1 MEAWSN
7 SPGKKSVRLQD
18 HAPSFGRLLSPR
30 PSSCF
35 ILGSR
40 KWYRQAS
47 RWLNR
52 PTETRGRLPVA
63 ALRLL
68 FSCPP
73 PGLPRARLTRWNRTG
88 LQTTRAPV
96 RGLALWLILC
106 SFNKLSA
113 LGRVLVQ
120 SRAAFVSSAR
130 LSTTFAPRRAATWGI
145 MVWKWRQCTGSQV
158 GLFHQWLY
166 LIYQ

>member
-1 MEAWSN
+1 MHSALRGNNDDNINAATALEI
-7 SPGKKSVRLQD
+7 SVRPQD

-40 KWYRQAS
+40 KWYRRAS

-52 PTETRGRLPVA
+52 RTDTRRRLPVA

-73 PGLPRARLTRWNRTG
+73 PTDLPRARLTRWNRTG

-96 RGLALWLILC
+96 RGLALWLILR

-113 LGRVLVQ
+113 LGRVVVQ
-120 SRAAFVSSAR
+120 SKAALVSSAPLASLPCLDR
-130 LSTTFAPRRAATWGI
+130 AERPRG
-145 MVWKWRQCTGSQV
+145 G
-158 GLFHQWLY
+158 
-166 LIYQ
+166 